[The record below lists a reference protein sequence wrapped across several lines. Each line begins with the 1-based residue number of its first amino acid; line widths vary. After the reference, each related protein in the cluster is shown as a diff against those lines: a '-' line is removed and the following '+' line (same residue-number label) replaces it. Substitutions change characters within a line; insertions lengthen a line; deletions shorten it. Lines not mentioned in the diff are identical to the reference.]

1 MDSAPPPPPQLH
13 STAPYVPRFLDLVL
27 AGVLALALFVVPLII
42 YGLVA
47 GTVPL
52 FGPGKLTQGAVLG
65 AVALEAVALVGAVH
79 VAVLT
84 RRHIGWRDY
93 GLRPVSQRWAVGSV
107 LVGFGCVL
115 LLALVVAGVQHLLG
129 RPVGS
134 PQAGVIAPEGFSWW
148 GLMLMLPLGGFAVP
162 MAEEL
167 VFRGLLYR
175 WLRVHWGVAPSAV
188 LSALLF
194 GAVHGQLEVG
204 IGAFLV
210 GIVLALA
217 YERSRSLWPP
227 IIIHAMQNSVS
238 IILMFVAIG

>member
-1 MDSAPPPPPQLH
+1 MEDTPLPQLQA
-13 STAPYVPRFLDLVL
+13 TAPYVPRFVDLVL
-27 AGVLALALFVVPLII
+27 TGVLAFVLFVVPLVI
-42 YGLVA
+42 YGVIA

-52 FGPGKLTQGAVLG
+52 FGAGRLTQGAVLG
-65 AVALEAVALVGAVH
+65 AVALEAVALFGAVH

-84 RRHIGWRDY
+84 RRHIGWRDF
-93 GLRPVSQRWAVGSV
+93 GLRPIDQRWAVGSA
-107 LVGFGCVL
+107 LVGLGCVL

-129 RPVGS
+129 RPVVS

-167 VFRGLLYR
+167 VFRGLFYR
-175 WLRVHWGVAPSAV
+175 WLRVRWGVAPSAA

-210 GIVLALA
+210 GIILALA

-238 IILMFVAIG
+238 IVLMFLSIG